1 MDEEIWDCM
10 YYLVAIANCYDI
22 DLEKTICDNYHIGI
36 VNIDHCGGRAQITNA
51 VLLGNNEAAFGYAR
65 VGTDPQR
72 NWKPLYFFDP
82 DLCKEEE

>member
-1 MDEEIWDCM
+1 MDFTVPISG
-10 YYLVAIANCYDI
+10 
-22 DLEKTICDNYHIGI
+22 NYHIGI
-36 VNIDHCGGRAQITNA
+36 ECADAAPSVACMTDA

-82 DLCKEEE
+82 DLWKTEE